1 MNRARARVDPKV
13 WLTRNLKALSIVSLL
28 QDTASEMLYPML
40 PLFITGVLGAPVAVV
55 GIIDGTADGL
65 AAITKIVSGRLADR
79 WRRRPLV
86 GVGYGAA
93 AVAKGLIALATIWP
107 VVLIARALDRL
118 GKGVRGVPR
127 DALIADGVPKEHLG
141 RAFGFH
147 RAMDTA
153 GAVMGPLLGL
163 GLFELFH
170 RHYRPVFVLAVIPAV
185 LSAAAVV
192 LVHENAPLPSQANRP
207 SSSPAGERSTRLPR
221 AFWGP
226 FWILTVFAFVNFSDA
241 LLIIRARHL
250 GLSVTAVIAAYALY
264 NLTYSLASYPAGV
277 LADRVPKQA
286 IIAVG
291 FAVFGASY
299 LALGLVTRAVWVW
312 PIFAMYGLY
321 TALTDGVAKAWISAT
336 VSSDRRGRALGL
348 QGGAAGIGAII
359 AGAWAGLAWHGTGRV
374 PLITAGIV
382 ALVLA
387 AGVMGLTV
395 GDSGRSA
402 SSSKDPPHVP
412 FTNTH
417 DRGSTGTDPHRSGSY
432 SVATPALSKATPI
445 GLRQ

>member
-1 MNRARARVDPKV
+1 MNQAGARDDPKV
-13 WLTRNLKALSIVSLL
+13 WLTRNLKALSLVSLL
-28 QDTASEMLYPML
+28 QDTASEMLYPIL

-55 GIIDGTADGL
+55 GIIEGIADGL
-65 AAITKIVSGRLADR
+65 AAITKILSGRLADR
-79 WRRRPLV
+79 WHRRPLI
-86 GVGYGAA
+86 GAGYGAA
-93 AVAKGLIALATIWP
+93 AVAKGLIALASIWP

-127 DALIADGVPKEHLG
+127 DALIADGVAKEHLG

-147 RAMDTA
+147 RAMDSA

-170 RHYRPVFVLAVIPAV
+170 RHYRPVFVIAVIPAV

-192 LVHENAPLPSQANRP
+192 LVHENAPPPSRADNP
-207 SSSPAGERSTRLPR
+207 SSPSTDEHSTRLPR

-226 FWILTVFAFVNFSDA
+226 FWILTAFAFVNFSDA

-264 NLTYSLASYPAGV
+264 NLTYSLASYPAGIV
-277 LADRVPKQA
+277 ADRIPKQA

-291 FAVFGASY
+291 FAVFGTSY

-312 PIFAMYGLY
+312 PIFALYGLY

-359 AGAWAGLAWHGTGRV
+359 AGAWAGLAWHGTGRA
-374 PLITAGIV
+374 PLITSGII
-382 ALVLA
+382 ALALA
-387 AGVMGLTV
+387 AAVMAITV
-395 GDSGRSA
+395 CSSGRG
-402 SSSKDPPHVP
+402 VP
-412 FTNTH
+412 SMGPQC
-417 DRGSTGTDPHRSGSY
+417 RPLGCAAKP
-432 SVATPALSKATPI
+432 
-445 GLRQ
+445 